1 MHRTQIYL
9 TDLQQNRIAQI
20 AVERQSSKAAV
31 IGEILDQA
39 LGNGAPEAEDVAI
52 IRATSGI
59 CSDHPEMAERGARA
73 ERRRAA
79 PIPRAL
85 VFDTTVLIAHLRGEP
100 RARELLVATSNIG
113 KCRTLSLTPAW

>member
-31 IGEILDQA
+31 IGEIFDQA

-59 CSDHPEMAERGARA
+59 CSDHPDWPEWLSAVRGRSADER
-73 ERRRAA
+73 
-79 PIPRAL
+79 L
-85 VFDTTVLIAHLRGEP
+85 
-100 RARELLVATSNIG
+100 
-113 KCRTLSLTPAW
+113 LSLGL